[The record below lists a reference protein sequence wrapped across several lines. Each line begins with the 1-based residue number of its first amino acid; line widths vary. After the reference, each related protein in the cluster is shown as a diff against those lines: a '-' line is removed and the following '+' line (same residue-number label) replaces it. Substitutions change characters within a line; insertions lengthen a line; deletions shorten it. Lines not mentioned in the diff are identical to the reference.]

1 MILALDTATRVISL
15 AVHRG
20 DRLLA
25 ERTWRTENVHT
36 VELAPQVALLL
47 DQAHCAPA
55 DLTAV
60 AVCIGPGS
68 YTGVRIGLA
77 YAKGLG
83 LALGLP
89 LIGVSTFDASLSV
102 APVEARTAAVLV
114 PAGRSRHILARFA
127 RDVNNP
133 ALWRPDGEPIVCDG
147 ARLTQ
152 ELLAAP
158 PAAVVGEWEG
168 LPETLLQTLSGRPVW
183 IAPTHLAVRRAGA
196 LAELAWA
203 RRRDAAAASSAS
215 EIAPLYIGTVAGG
228 AA

>member
-47 DQAHCAPA
+47 EQARRAPA
-55 DLTAV
+55 DLTAI

-83 LALGLP
+83 LALSLP
-89 LIGVSTFDASLSV
+89 VIGVSTFDASLSV
-102 APVEARTAAVLV
+102 APMEARTAAVLV

-127 RDVNNP
+127 RDANDATV
-133 ALWRPDGEPIVCDG
+133 WHPDGDPLVCDV

-152 ELLAAP
+152 ELLAAQ

-168 LPETLLQTLSGRPVW
+168 LPETLLQALSGQAWV
-183 IAPTHLAVRRAGA
+183 APTHLAVRRAGA

-203 RRRDAAAASSAS
+203 RRRDATSEAPAG
-215 EIAPLYIGTVAGG
+215 EIAPLYIGSVTGG
-228 AA
+228 AS